1 MILRNDL
8 KGKAIIVTGGTAGIG
23 LATGLLFGKYGAH
36 VYLTHRW
43 GSADEDELRARFEAA
58 GAPAPTIVEADAS
71 QDEDTEALMEAV
83 KRDHD
88 AVFAL
93 ISNVSFAHV
102 SKSHEDLDK
111 KSFLRSL
118 GYSAWPFVGYLQA
131 IRETFGRWPA
141 TRWECRRAGLSTSS
155 RATTSWPR
163 ARP

>member
-8 KGKAIIVTGGTAGIG
+8 KGKAVIVTGGTAGIG

-58 GAPAPTIVEADAS
+58 GAPAPKIVEADAS

-88 AVFAL
+88 SVFAL
-93 ISNVSFAHV
+93 ISNVLEMRMTLPLCESV
-102 SKSHEDLDK
+102 NWLCSE
-111 KSFLRSL
+111 SL
-118 GYSAWPFVGYLQA
+118 PEMNGMP
-131 IRETFGRWPA
+131 
-141 TRWECRRAGLSTSS
+141 
-155 RATTSWPR
+155 
-163 ARP
+163 